1 MQKIK
6 NKKIDITLG
15 DRMKKNKET
24 QKSNPILA
32 GLINMFFEMIKHFIK
47 DFENIRKVKK
57 IDNFSDKFS
66 TIEHM
71 LLRLE
76 DKIQDNRRYIED
88 LKNRILWGNIIIIIL
103 LGIILYQLI
112 K

>member
-1 MQKIK
+1 
-6 NKKIDITLG
+6 
-15 DRMKKNKET
+15 MKKNKET
-24 QKSNPILA
+24 QKSSPILS

-66 TIEHM
+66 NMEHM

-76 DKIQDNRRYIED
+76 DKIRNNRRYIED
-88 LKNRILWGNIIIIIL
+88 LKNRILWGNIITIIL